1 MYAIVE
7 TCGKQYRVQE
17 GDTITVESL
26 KVEEGETVLLDK
38 VLLLGSDNGVSVGTP
53 YVSGAS
59 VSASVVTNGRG
70 PKILVFKFKSKKN
83 YRRLRGHRQNFTE
96 IHIDSITTGV

>member
-26 KVEEGETVLLDK
+26 GVDEGETVLLDK
-38 VLLLGSDNGVSVGTP
+38 ALLVGSDNGVTVGTP

-59 VSASVVTNGRG
+59 VSASIVTNGKG
-70 PKILVFKFKSKKN
+70 SKILVFKFKSKKN
-83 YRRLRGHRQNFTE
+83 VRKKQGHRQNYTDIKIRE
-96 IHIDSITTGV
+96 ISVS